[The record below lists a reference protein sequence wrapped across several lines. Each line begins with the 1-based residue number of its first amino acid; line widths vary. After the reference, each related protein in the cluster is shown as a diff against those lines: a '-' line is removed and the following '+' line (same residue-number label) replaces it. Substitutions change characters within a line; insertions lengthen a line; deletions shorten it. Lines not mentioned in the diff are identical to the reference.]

1 MGSPIGDRTIID
13 IKVEKYKQIVP
24 DNYIGR
30 HVISLY
36 DTYRPTATR
45 GIYGEYM
52 SICLYFVAA
61 VNIFLLILLLLL
73 RFCFDR
79 ALIIF
84 IIYDLA

>member
-1 MGSPIGDRTIID
+1 MVNRLHEHLP
-13 IKVEKYKQIVP
+13 V
-24 DNYIGR
+24 
-30 HVISLY
+30 HV
-36 DTYRPTATR
+36 
-45 GIYGEYM
+45 
-52 SICLYFVAA
+52 VAA